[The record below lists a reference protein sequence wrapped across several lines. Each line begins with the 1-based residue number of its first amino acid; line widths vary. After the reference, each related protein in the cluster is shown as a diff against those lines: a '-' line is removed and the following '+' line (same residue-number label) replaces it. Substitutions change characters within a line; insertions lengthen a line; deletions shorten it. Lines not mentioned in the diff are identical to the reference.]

1 MYSKSKWSFNI
12 YSLTGEK
19 ISHLKSVY
27 IYIFTLIKGLN
38 SRDNI
43 ILLCD
48 LVNELNF
55 GCYANFFVYANVR
68 FCDVCAFLCVWLCVS
83 FSLHVCCD
91 ITAVF
96 LPSDVQI
103 CHKPKIVMDTLFI
116 CLKPMTQCIFL
127 CSVILKKF
135 FIKTKHKNH
144 ELEYF

>member
-1 MYSKSKWSFNI
+1 MYSKSKCSFK
-12 YSLTGEK
+12 SLRRKK

-27 IYIFTLIKGLN
+27 IYIFIFIKGLN

-48 LVNELNF
+48 LVDELNS
-55 GCYANFFVYANVR
+55 GCYVYFFVYACVR

-103 CHKPKIVMDTLFI
+103 CHMAKTVMDTLFT
-116 CLKPMTQCIFL
+116 CLKPMTQCIFYAV
-127 CSVILKKF
+127 SF
-135 FIKTKHKNH
+135 
-144 ELEYF
+144 